1 MAYIYFNPNPKGKHV
16 TDCTVRM
23 LCRLENFSWLEAFDR
38 LVDISR
44 REYRMPSSDKNWET
58 ILSAFGY
65 RKYMLPPSVPDW
77 YTIRDFC
84 HDHPKGNYAIKTT
97 GHVVAVVDGDYY
109 DSFDSGDKEPMYYL
123 VKE

>member
-1 MAYIYFNPNPKGKHV
+1 MSYIYFNPNPKGKHV

-23 LCRLENFSWLEAFDR
+23 LCRLEGFSWLEAFDR

-58 ILSAFGY
+58 ILSSFGY
-65 RKYMLPPSVPDW
+65 KKYMLPPSIPDW

-84 HDHPKGNYAIKTT
+84 RDNPRGKYAIKTT